1 MPKNNS
7 KAQREYR
14 TKSAQERQ
22 AKYDALTPSQKVARL
37 FEHVIAGGGLAVK
50 QSAKL
55 AKKYRAEYDATATA
69 L

>member
-7 KAQREYR
+7 KPQRELR
-14 TKSAQERQ
+14 RKQAEERQ
-22 AKYDALTPSQKVARL
+22 AKYDALTPSQKIARL

-50 QSAKL
+50 QSNRL
-55 AKKYRAEYDATATA
+55 AKKYRAEYDASGTA